1 MWAQCL
7 HVDSQRYMRLTERYE
22 TRGRALLHVCAR
34 RATGGSLADRRGAIP
49 RRGRRRAQAQR
60 GGRAGARTSAAVRYR
75 SRLSCG
81 AYTSAVLWP
90 CRLGET
96 PPGIASMFAN
106 SSPLLRGLAP
116 PCSGGAGISSSC
128 PVWYW
133 RERRL
138 ETGTTDM
145 RAGSVYTASRARVA
159 SGARGMPVNAGRML
173 ASDAP
178 LKL

>member
-1 MWAQCL
+1 MDNDGDIQL
-7 HVDSQRYMRLTERYE
+7 VPRLY
-22 TRGRALLHVCAR
+22 
-34 RATGGSLADRRGAIP
+34 S
-49 RRGRRRAQAQR
+49 
-60 GGRAGARTSAAVRYR
+60 
-75 SRLSCG
+75 
-81 AYTSAVLWP
+81 
-90 CRLGET
+90 
-96 PPGIASMFAN
+96 
-106 SSPLLRGLAP
+106 
-116 PCSGGAGISSSC
+116 ISSSC

-145 RAGSVYTASRARVA
+145 RAGSVHTASRARVA